1 MVRGWV
7 EVEGGE
13 KGRGMEVEGGEKGRG
28 MEDERRGWWMGRW

>member
-7 EVEGGE
+7 
-13 KGRGMEVEGGEKGRG
+13 EVEGGEKGRG